1 MKNWF
6 LQIIVILVFSA
17 VAALV
22 LNAARPGGIAIK
34 GSWPSRTA
42 SGEEP
47 IKPPSAQEGDPPF
60 VTLDDA
66 VAKYQSPDIIFIDSR
81 DPEDYKYGHIVKA
94 INIPFDYLD
103 ETWEAVI
110 DTLNRDRGYVIYCS
124 GDECE
129 SSLFLGRYLYDLG
142 FQYVFVF
149 YGGWQ
154 EWRDNNLPVIGENV
168 EREEP

>member
-6 LQIIVILVFSA
+6 LQVIVILIFSA

-22 LNAARPGGIAIK
+22 LNASRPGGIAIK
-34 GSWPSRTA
+34 GNWPSRTA

-66 VAKYQSPDIIFIDSR
+66 VAKYQSPDMIFIDSR

-110 DTLNRDRGYVIYCS
+110 DILNRDRGYVIYCS

-142 FQYVFVF
+142 FQHVFIF
-149 YGGWQ
+149 FGGWQ
-154 EWRDNNLPVIGENV
+154 EWGDNNLPVTGESV